1 MPLLVVLVTV
11 QQEILLP
18 QIIATMSNTDHN
30 GDLLSFDE
38 QAEEAIPADVRMISG
53 CHDEQTSADVN
64 NVGSFNLPDPAGR
77 SGGACTSAIL
87 QGMLF
92 IIESYVV
99 ATITNRV
106 LLSLSFTL
114 SISVISKIP
123 FYFHFFFFSFYYKQN
138 NKSRL

>member
-1 MPLLVVLVTV
+1 
-11 QQEILLP
+11 
-18 QIIATMSNTDHN
+18 MSNTEN
-30 GDLLSFDE
+30 GDLSFDE

-99 ATITNRV
+99 ATIINRV
-106 LLSLSFTL
+106 LLSLSLSLCLSPSFLKFHSSSSFTT
-114 SISVISKIP
+114 
-123 FYFHFFFFSFYYKQN
+123 KQN